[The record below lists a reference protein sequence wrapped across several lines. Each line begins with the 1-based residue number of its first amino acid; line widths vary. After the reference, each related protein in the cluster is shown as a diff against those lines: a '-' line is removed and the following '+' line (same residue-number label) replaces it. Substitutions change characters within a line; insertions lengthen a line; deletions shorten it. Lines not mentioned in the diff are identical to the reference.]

1 MYGQLFEHAFIPGK
15 HINPYLKAENAIK
28 KYESSPLNITFFFFI
43 AQTV

>member
-28 KYESSPLNITFFFFI
+28 KYESSHIGRAFFYLLL
-43 AQTV
+43 